1 MTKERLRGYR
11 TLLQEKKTLEQQ
23 IETVEATL
31 LHPKIQKI
39 KHTPAEPSG
48 GNALEDLAAEH
59 LELIDLYHTKL
70 AEIAQELQ
78 AIETCIGALPPTERV
93 LLRLRYVHGL
103 SWGEVCVD
111 MSYSWRQV
119 HRIHAKALE
128 TLKEPGEG

>member
-23 IETVEATL
+23 IETIEATL

-39 KHTPAEPSG
+39 KHTPTGPSG
-48 GNALEDLAAEH
+48 GNALEDL
-59 LELIDLYHTKL
+59 ELIDLYHAKL
-70 AEIAQELQ
+70 AEIAKELQ
-78 AIETCIGALPPTERV
+78 AIETGIDTLPPTERV
-93 LLRLRYVHGL
+93 LLRLRYIHGL
-103 SWGEVCVD
+103 SWEEVCVD

-128 TLKEPGEG
+128 ALREPGEG

>member
-31 LHPKIQKI
+31 LHPQIQKI
-39 KHTPAEPSG
+39 KHTPAGPSG
-48 GNALEDLAAEH
+48 GNALEDLAAKH
-59 LELIDLYHTKL
+59 LELIDLYHAKL

-78 AIETCIGALPPTERV
+78 AIETGIDTLPPTERV

-103 SWGEVCVD
+103 TWEEVCVD

-128 TLKEPGEG
+128 ALREQDGE

>member
-23 IETVEATL
+23 IETIESTL

-39 KHTPAEPSG
+39 KYTPAGPSG
-48 GNALEDLAAEH
+48 GNTLEDLAAKH
-59 LELIDLYHTKL
+59 LELIDLYHDKL

-78 AIETCIGALPPTERV
+78 AIEKGIDTLPPTERI
-93 LLRLRYVHGL
+93 LLRLRYVHGRT
-103 SWGEVCVD
+103 WEEICVD

-119 HRIHAKALE
+119 HRIHAKALDA
-128 TLKEPGEG
+128 LREPGEE